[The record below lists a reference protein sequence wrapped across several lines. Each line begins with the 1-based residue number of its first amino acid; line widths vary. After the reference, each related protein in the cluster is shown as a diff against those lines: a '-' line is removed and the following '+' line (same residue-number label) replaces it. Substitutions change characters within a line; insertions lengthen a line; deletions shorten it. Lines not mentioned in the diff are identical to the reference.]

1 MDKKC
6 QFDPECIYK
15 ELLIFNI
22 FKLCNLHPG
31 AAVINTPRWTSLWK
45 ECKFDFTLR
54 ILCKLFYDEEFY
66 SCFCTA
72 VICETYVGFLGK
84 RNGGNLK
91 TCKFVIPKLPL
102 MEGVE
107 ITSWSINCPKCVRKV
122 EWVALVGV
130 DPERTVLLTTRALGR
145 DPCLSLVRVRGS
157 SMSVEKNV
165 EIQAT
170 ELSEVMKDKRNR

>member
-1 MDKKC
+1 MSHHIHARSTLVIWIVARDGYCETRKFIPRIDIFSYSFFNLMDKKC

-45 ECKFDFTLR
+45 ECKFDFTLKY
-54 ILCKLFYDEEFY
+54 CVN
-66 SCFCTA
+66 CFTMKNFTA
-72 VICETYVGFLGK
+72 VLHNVIICETYVGFLGK
-84 RNGGNLK
+84 RNGRNLK

-107 ITSWSINCPKCVRKV
+107 ITS
-122 EWVALVGV
+122 
-130 DPERTVLLTTRALGR
+130 
-145 DPCLSLVRVRGS
+145 
-157 SMSVEKNV
+157 
-165 EIQAT
+165 
-170 ELSEVMKDKRNR
+170 

>member
-31 AAVINTPRWTSLWK
+31 AAVSNTPRWTSLWK
-45 ECKFDFTLR
+45 ECKFDFTLKY
-54 ILCKLFYDEEFY
+54 CVN
-66 SCFCTA
+66 CFTMKNFTDVLHH

-84 RNGGNLK
+84 RNGRNLK

-107 ITSWSINCPKCVRKV
+107 ITS
-122 EWVALVGV
+122 
-130 DPERTVLLTTRALGR
+130 
-145 DPCLSLVRVRGS
+145 
-157 SMSVEKNV
+157 
-165 EIQAT
+165 
-170 ELSEVMKDKRNR
+170 